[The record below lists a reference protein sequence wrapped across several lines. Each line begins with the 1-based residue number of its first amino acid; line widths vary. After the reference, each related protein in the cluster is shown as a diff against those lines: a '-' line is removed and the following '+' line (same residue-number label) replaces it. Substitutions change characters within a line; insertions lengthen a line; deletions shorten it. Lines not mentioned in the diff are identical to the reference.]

1 MHRLAAVLVVTG
13 VFFSGLT
20 LRVGLA
26 GGPAPAPPSP
36 RAAAIAAPSPAH
48 TPDFAAFIDKYC
60 LECHDD
66 KPKKGGLTLAS
77 FDVAKADQHP
87 EIGEK
92 MIRKLRAGLMPPK
105 RAPQPDQA
113 SRMALV
119 TALETTLD
127 RAAAANPNP
136 GHRVFQRLNRAE
148 YAAAVKAIF
157 GLDIDVNGYLPADT
171 ISASFDNIADVQT
184 PSATVLQGYIRAAAH
199 VSRVAVGDPSV
210 DATSTQYEVPRTQSQ
225 KDRVEGAPFG
235 TRGGTVV
242 THNFPA
248 DGKYKFQLLLHGEPA
263 GLLFGRT
270 VRDIQMEVAIDGERV
285 ALMKVDR
292 WISESDPT
300 GLTVSTPP
308 VQVRA
313 GAHRVAATFIREF
326 EGSEDDLIKP
336 IDHTLAD
343 TQIGVGYGVTTLP
356 HLRNLAIV
364 GPFEVTGVSDTAARR
379 AIFLCRPVAPE
390 EAAPCA
396 RRIVERLGMQAY
408 RRPLT
413 ARDVDE
419 LMPFYQRGAKAGGF
433 ESGVRTAI
441 QAMLSSAHF
450 LFRAEETPVSP
461 RGAAAY
467 RISDLDLASRLSFF
481 IWGTIPDQEL
491 IDTARRGELSRPAV
505 FERQIR
511 RLLNDRRSEALA
523 TRFASQWLRLQ
534 DLHKVEPDA
543 LTFPYFDET
552 LAEAMARET
561 EIFFDHLVRADR
573 PLTELLTADYTF
585 VNERLA
591 RHYGIAGISG
601 PDFRQ
606 VSYPDDTRRGVL
618 GHGSIL
624 TLTSHGN
631 RTSPVLRGKWVL
643 EVLLGNPP
651 PPPPGVV
658 PDLEETSSVKDGRFR
673 SVAEQLALHRESMA
687 CSSCHVVIDP
697 IGLALDNFDV
707 TGAWRI
713 KDRGVAIDT
722 TGELYDGTPMK
733 GAADLRAALLAR
745 SDIVI
750 SHFTEMLM
758 AYALGRRVE
767 YYDMPAIRRIV
778 REAKTNDYRLSSLIL
793 GVARSAAFQMAGAEP
808 VETNQSGPASAKAT
822 AGQARNR

>member
-1 MHRLAAVLVVTG
+1 MHRRAALLLVTVLFLT
-13 VFFSGLT
+13 GLT
-20 LRVGLA
+20 LRIVTAEG
-26 GGPAPAPPSP
+26 
-36 RAAAIAAPSPAH
+36 PSPAAAPVIPAAASPASAVPVPPPPAPE
-48 TPDFAAFIDKYC
+48 PDFAAFIDKYC

-66 KPKKGGLTLAS
+66 KPKKGDLTLAR
-77 FDVAKADQHP
+77 FDVAKADQQA

-105 RAPQPDQA
+105 RAPQPDHA

-136 GHRVFQRLNRAE
+136 GRRVFQRLNRAE
-148 YAAAVKAIF
+148 YAAAVRALF
-157 GLDIDVNGYLPADT
+157 GLDIDVSTYLPADT
-171 ISASFDNIADVQT
+171 ISAGFDNIADVQM
-184 PSATVLQGYIRAAAH
+184 PSATVLQGYLRAAAH

-210 DATSTQYEVPRTQSQ
+210 DPTSTQYDVPRTQSQ

-248 DGKYKFQLLLHGEPA
+248 DGKYRFQLLLHGEPA

-270 VRDIQMEVAIDGERV
+270 VREIQMEVAIDGERA
-285 ALMKVDR
+285 ALLTVDR

-308 VQVRA
+308 IQVRA
-313 GAHRVAATFIREF
+313 GPRRVSATFIREF

-356 HLRNLAIV
+356 HLRNLAVV
-364 GPFEVTGVSDTAARR
+364 GPFEVTGVSDHPARR
-379 AIFLCRPVAPE
+379 TIFSCRPTAPE
-390 EAAPCA
+390 EAVPCA
-396 RRIVERLGMQAY
+396 RRIVERIGTRAY
-408 RRPLT
+408 RRPLSS
-413 ARDVDE
+413 ADVDE
-419 LMPFYQRGAKAGGF
+419 LMPFYEQGAKTGGF
-433 ESGVRTAI
+433 EAGVRTTL

-450 LFRAEETPVSP
+450 LFRAEETP
-461 RGAAAY
+461 AAAKGTPY
-467 RISDLDLASRLSFF
+467 RIGDADLASRLSFF
-481 IWGTIPDQEL
+481 LWGTIPDQEL
-491 IDTARRGELSRPAV
+491 IDLARRAELSKPGV
-505 FERQIR
+505 FERQVR
-511 RLLNDRRSEALA
+511 RMIADPRSEALA
-523 TRFASQWLRLQ
+523 KRFASQWLRLQ

-543 LTFPYFDET
+543 LTFPYYDET
-552 LAEAMARET
+552 LADAMSKET
-561 EIFFDHLVRADR
+561 ELLFDHLVRADR
-573 PLTELLTADYTF
+573 PALELLTADYTF

-591 RHYGIAGISG
+591 RHYGIAGVSG
-601 PDFRQ
+601 PAFRK
-606 VSYPDDTRRGVL
+606 VTYPDDRRRGVL

-651 PPPPGVV
+651 PPPPIDV
-658 PDLEETSSVKDGRFR
+658 PDLEETSEVKDGKFR
-673 SVAEQLALHRESMA
+673 SVAEQLALHRESLA

-707 TGAWRI
+707 TGSWRI
-713 KDRGVAIDT
+713 KDRGVPVDT
-722 TGELYDGTPMK
+722 TGELYDGTPIK
-733 GAADLRAALLAR
+733 GPADLRAALVAR
-745 SDIVI
+745 SDIVM
-750 SHFTEMLM
+750 SHFVEMLM
-758 AYALGRRVE
+758 SYALGRRVE

-778 REAKTNDYRLSSLIL
+778 RESRASDYRLSSLIL
-793 GVARSAAFQMAGAEP
+793 GVTQSAAFRMAA
-808 VETNQSGPASAKAT
+808 Q
-822 AGQARNR
+822 